1 MLRQPL
7 VWGVKAWRR
16 FISPAYG
23 DVCKFHPTCS
33 AYGLRALE
41 THGALRGSWLMMR
54 RILRCH
60 PWSLGGVDHVPGT
73 PEAEAWRIQEEQPK
87 PRDDGS
93 QLHEVA

>member
-1 MLRQPL
+1 M
-7 VWGVKAWRR
+7 WGVKAWRR
-16 FISPAYG
+16 FVSPIYG
-23 DVCKFHPTCS
+23 NVCKFHPTCS

-41 THGALRGSWLMMR
+41 THGALRGSWLTMR

-60 PWSLGGVDHVPGT
+60 PWSMGGVDYVPGT

-87 PRDDGS
+87 RDDGS